1 LKNAACLAEIGFD
14 ELKLAI
20 RSTPHMNDTTVI
32 DLENPEEI
40 DPLTEL
46 LRNGAKKLI
55 TGAIHAERDDLMT
68 SFKDQK
74 TMDGQQRV
82 VRSGF
87 HPEREILTG
96 IGKVKVRV
104 PKIRSREGEPES
116 FQSLVVP
123 PYIRRTATLDAAI
136 PWLYLKGIS
145 SGQMQS
151 ALEAIVGPEAR
162 GLSANVVS
170 RLKRQWEGEYK
181 DWCTRSVADEW
192 VYIWADGIYSGLRGD
207 DGRLCCL
214 VIIGVNSRGQKHFL
228 AIEDGVRESKQ
239 SWREVLLS
247 LKQRGMNRSPK
258 LAIGDGALGFW
269 AAVNQVYPETR
280 AQRCWM
286 HKTGNVLNY
295 LPKSVQDKAK
305 QALHDIWM
313 AEGREEAERAFD
325 NFEVRFDAKY
335 PKAVACLSKDRE
347 SLLAFYDFPAE
358 HWTHIRTTNVIE
370 SSFATIRHRS
380 KRAKGCVTRITML
393 TMIYKMGICAEDSW
407 RKLRG
412 FRYLAMVIE
421 GVRFK
426 DGIEVTEDN
435 KAAA

>member
-1 LKNAACLAEIGFD
+1 
-14 ELKLAI
+14 
-20 RSTPHMNDTTVI
+20 
-32 DLENPEEI
+32 
-40 DPLTEL
+40 
-46 LRNGAKKLI
+46 
-55 TGAIHAERDDLMT
+55 
-68 SFKDQK
+68 
-74 TMDGQQRV
+74 
-82 VRSGF
+82 
-87 HPEREILTG
+87 
-96 IGKVKVRV
+96 
-104 PKIRSREGEPES
+104 
-116 FQSLVVP
+116 
-123 PYIRRTATLDAAI
+123 
-136 PWLYLKGIS
+136 
-145 SGQMQS
+145 MQS

-170 RLKRQWEGEYK
+170 RLKRRWEGEYK

-247 LKQRGMNRSPK
+247 LKQRGMNQSPK

-269 AAVNQVYPETR
+269 AALEEVYPETR
-280 AQRCWM
+280 TQRCWM

-325 NFEVRFDAKY
+325 NFEVRFEAKY

-380 KRAKGCVTRITML
+380 NRAKGCVTRITML

-426 DGIEVTEDN
+426 DGIVMTEDD

>member
-1 LKNAACLAEIGFD
+1 
-14 ELKLAI
+14 
-20 RSTPHMNDTTVI
+20 MNDTTVI
-32 DLENPEEI
+32 ELENPGEI

-55 TGAIHAERDDLMT
+55 TEAIQAEVDDLMIN
-68 SFKDQK
+68 FKDQK
-74 TMDGQQRV
+74 TMNGQQRI
-82 VRSGF
+82 VRSGH

-96 IGKVKVRV
+96 IGKVNVKV

-145 SGQMQS
+145 TGQMQS

-170 RLKRQWEGEYK
+170 RLKRRWEGEYK

-214 VIIGVNSRGQKHFL
+214 VVIGVNSRGQKHFL

-247 LKQRGMNRSPK
+247 LKQRGMNLSPK

-269 AAVNQVYPETR
+269 AALEEVYPETR
-280 AQRCWM
+280 TQRCWM

-335 PKAVACLSKDRE
+335 PKAVICLTKDRE

-358 HWTHIRTTNVIE
+358 HWIHIRTTNVIE
-370 SSFATIRHRS
+370 SSFATIRHRT

-393 TMIYKMGICAEDSW
+393 TMIYKMGLCAEDSW

-412 FRYLAMVIE
+412 FKYLAMVIE

-435 KAAA
+435 KVAA

>member
-1 LKNAACLAEIGFD
+1 MA
-14 ELKLAI
+14 
-20 RSTPHMNDTTVI
+20 NDTVI
-32 DLENPEEI
+32 DLASPEVI

-46 LRNGAKKLI
+46 LRNGARKLI
-55 TGAIHAERDDLMT
+55 AEAVQAELAEALQQYV
-68 SFKDQK
+68 DQK
-74 TMDGQQRV
+74 TEDGRQRV
-82 VRSGF
+82 VRNGYQ
-87 HPEREILTG
+87 PEREILTG
-96 IGKVKVRV
+96 VGKVSVKV
-104 PKIRSREGEPES
+104 PKIRSREGEPVS
-116 FQSLVVP
+116 FQSSMVP
-123 PYIRRTATLDAAI
+123 PYIRKTATLEAAI
-136 PWLYLKGIS
+136 PWLYLKGIAT
-145 SGQMQS
+145 GQMQS

-162 GLSANVVS
+162 GLSPNVVG
-170 RLKRQWEGEYK
+170 RLKRQWESEYK
-181 DWCTRSVADEW
+181 EWCKRSLSDEW

-207 DGRLCCL
+207 EGKLCCL

-247 LKQRGMNRSPK
+247 LKNRGMKIPPK

-269 AAVNQVYPETR
+269 AALEEVYPTTT

-295 LPKSVQDKAK
+295 LPKSVQEKAK
-305 QALHDIWM
+305 QGIHDIWM
-313 AEGREEAERAFD
+313 AEGREEAEQAFD
-325 NFEVRFDAKY
+325 AFVERFDAKY
-335 PKAVACLSKDRE
+335 PKATECLGKDRE

-380 KRAKGCVTRITML
+380 RQTKGCVTRSTML
-393 TMIYKMGICAEDSW
+393 TMIFKMGQCAEGSW

-412 FRYLAMVIE
+412 FRHLAKVIE
-421 GVRFK
+421 GVKFK

>member
-1 LKNAACLAEIGFD
+1 MA
-14 ELKLAI
+14 
-20 RSTPHMNDTTVI
+20 NDTVI
-32 DLENPEEI
+32 DLASPEVI

-46 LRNGAKKLI
+46 LRNGARKLI
-55 TGAIHAERDDLMT
+55 AEAVQAELT
-68 SFKDQK
+68 EALQQYVDQK
-74 TMDGQQRV
+74 TEDGRQRV
-82 VRSGF
+82 VRNGYQ
-87 HPEREILTG
+87 PEREILTG
-96 IGKVKVRV
+96 VGKVSVKV
-104 PKIRSREGEPES
+104 PKIRSREGDPVS
-116 FQSLVVP
+116 FQSSMVP
-123 PYIRRTATLDAAI
+123 PYIRKTATLEAAI
-136 PWLYLKGIS
+136 PWLYLKGIAT
-145 SGQMQS
+145 GQMQS

-162 GLSANVVS
+162 GLSPNVVG
-170 RLKRQWEGEYK
+170 RLKRQWESEYK
-181 DWCTRSVADEW
+181 EWCKRSLSDEW

-207 DGRLCCL
+207 EGKLCCL

-247 LKQRGMNRSPK
+247 LKNRGMKIPPK

-269 AAVNQVYPETR
+269 AALEEVYPTTT

-295 LPKSVQDKAK
+295 LPKSVQEKAK
-305 QALHDIWM
+305 QGIHDIWM
-313 AEGREEAERAFD
+313 AEGRAEAEEAFDAFV
-325 NFEVRFDAKY
+325 ERFDAKY
-335 PKAVACLSKDRE
+335 PKATECLGKDRE

-380 KRAKGCVTRITML
+380 RQTKGCVTRSTML
-393 TMIYKMGICAEDSW
+393 TMIFKMGQCAEGSW

-412 FRYLAMVIE
+412 FRHLAKVIE
-421 GVRFK
+421 GVKFK

>member
-1 LKNAACLAEIGFD
+1 MKN
-14 ELKLAI
+14 
-20 RSTPHMNDTTVI
+20 NTVI
-32 DLENPEEI
+32 DLDNPEGI

-46 LRNGAKKLI
+46 LRSGARKLI
-55 TGAIHAERDDLMT
+55 AEAIQAELDEQLVK
-68 SFKDQK
+68 FEDQI
-74 TMDGQQRV
+74 TADGRQRV
-82 VRSGF
+82 VRSGY
-87 HPEREILTG
+87 HPEREIVTG
-96 IGKVKVRV
+96 VGKVSVAV

-116 FQSLVVP
+116 FQSMVVP

-136 PWLYLKGIS
+136 PWLYLKGVS

-151 ALEAIVGPEAR
+151 TLEAIVGPEAK
-162 GLSANVVS
+162 GLSANVVG
-170 RLKRQWEGEYK
+170 RLKRQWETEYK
-181 DWCTRSVADEW
+181 DWCTRMVADEW

-207 DGRLCCL
+207 DGKLCCL

-247 LKQRGMNRSPK
+247 LQQRGLRQPPK
-258 LAIGDGALGFW
+258 LAVGDGALGFW
-269 AAVNQVYPETR
+269 AALEEVYPATR
-280 AQRCWM
+280 IQRCWM

-295 LPKSVQDKAK
+295 LPKSVQEKAK
-305 QALHDIWM
+305 QGLHDIWM
-313 AEGREEAERAFD
+313 AEGRAEAERAFD
-325 NFEVRFDAKY
+325 HFAQRFNAKY
-335 PKAVACLSKDRE
+335 PKAVECLSKDRDAM
-347 SLLAFYDFPAE
+347 LTFYDFPAE

-380 KRAKGCVTRITML
+380 RQAKGCVTRITML

-412 FRYLAMVIE
+412 FRHLAKVME
-421 GVRFK
+421 GVMFK
-426 DGIEVTEDN
+426 DGIEVTEDD

>member
-1 LKNAACLAEIGFD
+1 
-14 ELKLAI
+14 
-20 RSTPHMNDTTVI
+20 MNDTTVI

-46 LRNGAKKLI
+46 LRTGAKELI
-55 TGAIHAERDDLMT
+55 TKAIQAELDDLMIN
-68 SFKDQK
+68 FKDQK
-74 TMDGQQRV
+74 TTDGRQRIV
-82 VRSGF
+82 KSGH
-87 HPEREILTG
+87 HPEREILSG
-96 IGKVKVRV
+96 IGKVNVKV

-116 FQSLVVP
+116 FQSLLVP

-145 SGQMQS
+145 TGQMQS

-181 DWCTRSVADEW
+181 DWCSRSVADEW

-247 LKQRGMNRSPK
+247 LKQRGMTQSPK

-269 AAVNQVYPETR
+269 AALEEVYPETR
-280 AQRCWM
+280 TQRCWM

-313 AEGREEAERAFD
+313 AEGLEEARLAFD

-421 GVRFK
+421 GVSFK

>member
-1 LKNAACLAEIGFD
+1 
-14 ELKLAI
+14 
-20 RSTPHMNDTTVI
+20 MNDTTVI

-46 LRNGAKKLI
+46 LRTGAKELI
-55 TGAIHAERDDLMT
+55 TKAIQAELDDLMIN
-68 SFKDQK
+68 FKDQK
-74 TMDGQQRV
+74 TTDGRQRI
-82 VRSGF
+82 VRSGH
-87 HPEREILTG
+87 HPEREILSG
-96 IGKVKVRV
+96 IGKVNVKV

-116 FQSLVVP
+116 FQSLLVP

-145 SGQMQS
+145 TGQMQS

-181 DWCTRSVADEW
+181 DWCSRSVADEW

-247 LKQRGMNRSPK
+247 LKQRGMTQSPK

-269 AAVNQVYPETR
+269 AALEEVYPETR
-280 AQRCWM
+280 TQRCWM

-313 AEGREEAERAFD
+313 AEGLEEAGLAFD

-421 GVRFK
+421 GVSFK

>member
-1 LKNAACLAEIGFD
+1 
-14 ELKLAI
+14 
-20 RSTPHMNDTTVI
+20 MNDTTVI

-46 LRNGAKKLI
+46 LRNGAKKLV
-55 TGAIHAERDDLMT
+55 TEAIQAELDDLMIN
-68 SFKDQK
+68 FKDQK
-74 TMDGQQRV
+74 TMAGRQRI
-82 VRSGF
+82 VRSGY

-96 IGKVKVRV
+96 IGKVNVRV

-145 SGQMQS
+145 TGQMQS
-151 ALEAIVGPEAR
+151 ALEAIVGPEAK

-170 RLKRQWEGEYK
+170 RLKRQWEGQYK
-181 DWCTRSVADEW
+181 DWCSRSVADEW

-214 VIIGVNSRGQKHFL
+214 VVIGVNSRGQKHFL

-247 LKQRGMNRSPK
+247 LKQRGMNLSPK

-269 AAVNQVYPETR
+269 AALEEVYPETR
-280 AQRCWM
+280 TQRCWM

-325 NFEVRFDAKY
+325 NFAVRFDAKY
-335 PKAVACLSKDRE
+335 PKAVTCLTKDRE

-370 SSFATIRHRS
+370 SSFATIRHRT

-393 TMIYKMGICAEDSW
+393 TMIYKMGLCAEDSW

-421 GVRFK
+421 GVRFR
-426 DGIEVTEDN
+426 DGIEVTEDS
-435 KAAA
+435 KVAA

>member
-1 LKNAACLAEIGFD
+1 MA
-14 ELKLAI
+14 
-20 RSTPHMNDTTVI
+20 NDTVI
-32 DLENPEEI
+32 DLASPEVI

-46 LRNGAKKLI
+46 LRNGARKLI
-55 TGAIHAERDDLMT
+55 AEAVQAELT
-68 SFKDQK
+68 EALQQYVDQK
-74 TMDGQQRV
+74 TEDGRQRV
-82 VRSGF
+82 VRNGYQ
-87 HPEREILTG
+87 PEREILTG
-96 IGKVKVRV
+96 VGKVSVKV
-104 PKIRSREGEPES
+104 PKIRSREGEPVS
-116 FQSLVVP
+116 FQSSMVP
-123 PYIRRTATLDAAI
+123 PYIRKTATLEAAI
-136 PWLYLKGIS
+136 PWLYLKGIAT
-145 SGQMQS
+145 GQMQS

-162 GLSANVVS
+162 GLSPNVVG
-170 RLKRQWEGEYK
+170 RLKRQWESEYK
-181 DWCTRSVADEW
+181 DWCKRSLSDEW

-207 DGRLCCL
+207 EGKLCCL

-247 LKQRGMNRSPK
+247 LKNRGMKIPPK

-269 AAVNQVYPETR
+269 AALEEVYPTTT

-295 LPKSVQDKAK
+295 LPKSVQEKAK
-305 QALHDIWM
+305 QGIHDIWM
-313 AEGREEAERAFD
+313 AEGREEAEQAFD
-325 NFEVRFDAKY
+325 AFVERFDAKY
-335 PKAVACLSKDRE
+335 PKATECLGKDRE

-380 KRAKGCVTRITML
+380 RQTKGCVTRSTML
-393 TMIYKMGICAEDSW
+393 TMIFKMGQCAEGSW

-412 FRYLAMVIE
+412 FRHLAKVIE
-421 GVRFK
+421 GVKFK

>member
-1 LKNAACLAEIGFD
+1 MKN
-14 ELKLAI
+14 
-20 RSTPHMNDTTVI
+20 NTVI
-32 DLENPEEI
+32 DLDNPAEI

-46 LRNGAKKLI
+46 LRTGAKKLI
-55 TGAIHAERDDLMT
+55 AEAIQAELAEQMV
-68 SFKDQK
+68 KYEDQK
-74 TMDGQQRV
+74 TSDGRQRV
-82 VRSGF
+82 VRSGY
-87 HPEREILTG
+87 HPQREIVTG
-96 IGKVKVRV
+96 VGKVSVEV

-145 SGQMQS
+145 SGQMQG
-151 ALEAIVGPEAR
+151 ALEAIVGPEAKS
-162 GLSANVVS
+162 LSANVLG
-170 RLKRQWEGEYK
+170 RLKRQWEAEYK
-181 DWCTRSVADEW
+181 GWCTRSVADEW

-214 VIIGVNSRGQKHFL
+214 VVIGVNSRGQKHFL

-247 LKQRGMNRSPK
+247 LKQRGLKQPPK

-269 AAVNQVYPETR
+269 GALEEVYPGTLV
-280 AQRCWM
+280 QRCWM

-295 LPKSVQDKAK
+295 LPKSVQEKAK
-305 QALHDIWM
+305 QGLHDIWM
-313 AEGREEAERAFD
+313 AESRADAEQAFD
-325 NFEVRFDAKY
+325 DFEERFAAKY
-335 PKAVACLSKDRE
+335 PKAVQCLSKDRE
-347 SLLAFYDFPAE
+347 SLLAFYDFPAD
-358 HWTHIRTTNVIE
+358 HWIHIRTTNVIE
-370 SSFATIRHRS
+370 SSFSTIRHRTRQS
-380 KRAKGCVTRITML
+380 KGCVTRITML
-393 TMIYKMGICAEDSW
+393 TMIYKMGLCAENSW

-412 FRYLAMVIE
+412 FKQLAKVIQ
-421 GVRFK
+421 GVKFE